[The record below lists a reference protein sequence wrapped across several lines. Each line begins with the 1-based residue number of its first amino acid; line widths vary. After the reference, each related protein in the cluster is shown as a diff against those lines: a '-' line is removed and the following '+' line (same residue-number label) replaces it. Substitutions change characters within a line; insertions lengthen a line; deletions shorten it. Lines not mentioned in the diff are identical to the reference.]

1 MIENRSVNENR
12 EPISSPVV
20 LSQRRKVILALIFII
35 GIPLSYP
42 TVFPFGLICSAIL
55 LFQKNKKSNIAGFI
69 LIISQIIQ
77 ILVLGP
83 ALKL

>member
-12 EPISSPVV
+12 EPTSHPVV

-42 TVFPFGLICSAIL
+42 TVFPFGLFCSAIL

-69 LIISQIIQ
+69 LIISQVIQ